1 MRLRV
6 CVHTVGQME
15 ANPPAHFERQSLTNW
30 AEWVLCDRRPG
41 EMKERLKENQ
51 ENKNGEAAGGCNT
64 TGGRLCRQEIEE
76 EKKKRE

>member
-1 MRLRV
+1 
-6 CVHTVGQME
+6 
-15 ANPPAHFERQSLTNW
+15 
-30 AEWVLCDRRPG
+30 
-41 EMKERLKENQ
+41 MKERLKENQ